1 MRLSK
6 VMLEHLRSIWQ
17 VYSGKNVRCL
27 RPTLYENVRTHGA
40 LVRRGLIREAEDG
53 TVLLTEAGIRVLA
66 EEVVKNATE
75 AQARL
80 QPREERMGGR

>member
-1 MRLSK
+1 
-6 VMLEHLRSIWQ
+6 MLEYLRSIWQ

-27 RPTLYENVRTHGA
+27 RPALYENVRTHEA

-53 TVLLTEAGIRVLA
+53 TVLLTEAGISVLTA
-66 EEVVKNATE
+66 EVVKNATE

-80 QPREERMGGR
+80 QSRQERLGGR